1 MVQEGS
7 STDKHGSSMFFKDC
21 EFVCPSP
28 VLCPEDLQLAMLDM
42 SSDPWQSLATL
53 NFETYLALS
62 FNAMNSFK
70 GEKVVNN
77 FQQIFFCHF
86 SQRK

>member
-1 MVQEGS
+1 MEILSKIQTQSKSQKVVKPLYATLVQQKTVVYSHSKEILKMVQEDS

-42 SSDPWQSLATL
+42 SSDP
-53 NFETYLALS
+53 
-62 FNAMNSFK
+62 
-70 GEKVVNN
+70 
-77 FQQIFFCHF
+77 
-86 SQRK
+86 